1 MNCINFKNPEVAAL
15 LQEYT
20 EILGD
25 ENAAYY
31 VIAENN
37 GYGLDKTPNGA
48 DSELFKALLDGL
60 NGNRAEAIKE
70 KAKVYTKS
78 FRDWFGDWIS
88 NDKTNVS
95 KIVDQN
101 DEPLIVYHGTDQYGF
116 NIFDPNKS
124 DDKISLFA
132 SSDKGIASTYTK
144 FVSIA
149 NSTIRQKL
157 IEGNAEKLI
166 EWEQWNAVS
175 KIINNIYGFN
185 PLFNYYLDAE
195 YYNHEEKELIDYIK
209 NNNLSSEEI
218 RTLFDELWDL
228 RDKNYKK
235 GAYTI
240 NKIGNTIK
248 IYDNF
253 QHGNSGFLVEEGI
266 IFEGTKNQLIEALN
280 IESKIYN
287 LFLNIKNPIIVDNK
301 NEFGN
306 SLYWNNLQ
314 FETKDGKILNKTR
327 EVSKYAKENNYDGVV
342 FKNISDRGAYP
353 NKYSKLTD
361 LDIYQMT
368 VHQYEDS
375 FGEANYSV
383 SDVFISFNSNQIK
396 SALYNEGT
404 FYTENNNIYHSLGEI
419 NEDVVLQVSQL
430 ATRHSNGVW
439 TTEDS
444 EDKINSIFEAAKS
457 NGYRVRLLN
466 KWKSANI
473 QPFILQYV
481 GEGFSEKTSKKDK
494 KAICVYL
501 NYLKDVFPELNIK
514 WVKQKEFFDKWVTK
528 EHIHADSNSFVKNR
542 TVYLIEGRVTA
553 ETAIEEFLHPLIT
566 SMQYDNT
573 RVFDLLL
580 EDALANYKS
589 LVNDIQ
595 KRYKEFNQDDI
606 NNEIVTQALTKI
618 VKNRYDTL
626 SKEDRESAVKLFS
639 WLITKLKNV
648 GRKIVFNCIHFNE
661 KITLN
666 SLAEVITS
674 EHAQIHLT
682 NSSNNDIKYSLPHIR
697 SNSEF
702 YQQKASEEM
711 LRLFSR
717 MYNKYNKVSNK
728 TKRQQKIQDKIY
740 EKYSELKV
748 THDKEALRIG
758 LTFAIERIGDIGHD
772 GQVNDPN
779 TLIGFFHNRMTSDE
793 GFGSITAE
801 QLYDMWDNSL
811 AYLQELDKIVKI
823 ANLKDAEWADPELR
837 KLAEMLSKDITA
849 AIDYWKQ
856 ALTLVTDKIIDDL
869 IDRLYTIDSKER
881 VEEAKKV
888 AKDWLHKNSMYS
900 DISTISKI
908 FSNYSYSSNPVIKLA
923 FQVIQEATYK
933 ANKQS
938 IDKQNQILEYFNAA
952 KPIGND
958 FRPGSWEKIF
968 MEYDRLGNPT
978 GNFVRPINYGQYNI
992 DRCQFMED
1000 LKEEFKTKYGFFYYD
1015 NEAGVTVRSN
1025 DQFIAE
1031 NEEWE
1036 YDEYGKPVQPKYIE
1050 WLLRIE
1056 EWECK
1061 HANKRYTFDYYKERL
1076 SIPYNGDTDSNGNYN
1091 IYTSKGHGLSL
1102 KTLAKYNRIQSNI
1115 NYYLDKCT
1123 GKDGF
1128 ARPETLSKEDKIKL
1142 DDWKTQLEE
1151 LSNPYTEDG
1160 ELKPE
1165 DDIKCALE
1173 IQAWQNFIG
1182 EKTEKYIDRAAFDT
1196 EIRRIKDEA
1205 NQEFIEKLGYV
1216 PVQGT
1221 QEYYNMELNS
1231 GFKLQEFLRYNAK
1244 RQIDPDYYTQTF
1256 GQFDRHKEMNDDAIR
1271 ASYFKSALQKM
1282 MHQYDSFSKD
1292 LSVFRNNP
1300 QFFVDARQR
1309 DIIINR
1315 GTTTINSRN
1324 SEDSP
1329 SFYAMLSNNYIT
1341 NAVLHIERE
1350 VGSDGIIR
1358 YYLIDRITK
1367 ERYISS
1373 DANNHQPMSEYQYL
1387 MDKYT
1392 EMALADGV
1400 INGLNDYNGVP
1411 ISFSG
1416 LNKED
1421 IMQWLEDNLFTY
1433 EHQYYDENGQQQIKK
1448 TALSVFTQLQPAK
1461 DKFIAYDGTER
1472 KTIDYI
1478 PTGNRFAEIQGEYY
1492 NSQYDNSDTDGVQ
1505 PKKEYYQNDDYYKMA
1520 NDSKKK
1526 ALYDQLIS
1534 TMQEAMQI
1542 IQPNAGTY
1550 QYFLPQIEAKTESII
1565 TRCNLLNSGSRG
1577 NTWNYLMN
1585 AAFGMQQNDLEYIR
1599 LNSDVKNADG
1609 TSLYKIPIRFL
1620 NKLEDPSTITSHVT
1634 SAVLMFADMANLFKE
1649 KTQVFPQLNL
1659 LQNALAPQNRQYDR
1673 ENSIYSENSKESW
1686 EAFNNMMKTHMFERI
1701 KDVKTGDELSAKR
1714 GWWNSVA
1721 VQKNTDRLKTTLQLR
1736 MLGFNLVA
1744 AATGGLDSF
1753 FKIFRNFML
1762 MKHGTP
1768 RDLAVALTDIIRPD
1782 VLGNIIRSAGTPI
1795 PTCKLVALMQLN
1807 SMKHTFRDRIGSLN
1821 HGKLSYFTS
1830 LSTILMGAF
1839 SIFDYINTAIVLR
1852 GHYNHTRLYTGPYVD
1867 HGFYTRH
1874 ELIAAFKNK
1883 GWSRWK
1889 AEKAYTLC
1897 RKTMWDA
1904 YDFKNGKLLIKPEYE
1919 QYLNDTNTTRIY
1931 TKTHLRSAL
1940 YNGMQPENDRPY
1952 FQTQWWGKWAFSIRN
1967 WMLQFIQDWLPHGD
1981 DYNVIN
1987 VEPEEEYKL
1996 KGNKFKRAVR
2006 YIAKNTKHAFDTDSK
2021 YTTNVSFNV
2030 ATGEY
2035 NNQTVYELLR
2045 FAGNILRNFYYLCTF
2060 QFKKIKALD
2069 YITRYALAN
2078 TVLSAACLYGQV
2090 MANSYFHNQLKYDTG
2105 AQPAPSGYI
2114 TSTGERSSNIL
2125 DFSPSMWIQSG
2136 DYQYTTNLLQSR
2148 LVGGTYDEMSPY
2160 AVYDLVKTA
2169 VAISSGAESF
2179 GKGIA
2184 GVTSNLAYQIAPE
2197 LTSFAKDGSEIV
2209 KQGGYRGETEFA
2221 KNVAFLLSPLKNLHT
2236 TFAPNGASSTDQ
2248 FYISQ
2253 YKYLY
2258 DLTSN
2263 PIIKTNDV
2271 KKQLKY
2277 ESNPELMEIEQIQQE
2292 IENSPEYQMIQ
2303 QEINDIEQNLY

>member
-20 EILGD
+20 EIFGS

-37 GYGLDKTPNGA
+37 GYGLDKAPNGA

-60 NGNRAEAIKE
+60 NGNIAEAIKE

-78 FRDWFGDWIS
+78 FRNWFGDWIS

-95 KIVDQN
+95 KVVDQN
-101 DEPLIVYHGTDQYGF
+101 GEPVIVYHG
-116 NIFDPNKS
+116 S
-124 DDKISLFA
+124 
-132 SSDKGIASTYTK
+132 
-144 FVSIA
+144 
-149 NSTIRQKL
+149 
-157 IEGNAEKLI
+157 
-166 EWEQWNAVS
+166 
-175 KIINNIYGFN
+175 
-185 PLFNYYLDAE
+185 
-195 YYNHEEKELIDYIK
+195 
-209 NNNLSSEEI
+209 
-218 RTLFDELWDL
+218 
-228 RDKNYKK
+228 RDKFDTFDSASRTGKYHDS
-235 GAYTI
+235 GQFGVGDYFTI
-240 NKIGNTIK
+240 NKQAAASYG
-248 IYDNF
+248 DN
-253 QHGNSGFLVEEGI
+253 
-266 IFEGTKNQLIEALN
+266 KNV
-280 IESKIYN
+280 YPV
-287 LFLNIKNPIIVDNK
+287 FLNIKTPFNGSIEDVSSSLGVIKSSTEFKETFKDSIKDQNLNEEDVDK
-301 NEFGN
+301 MLGN
-306 SLYWNNLQ
+306 YNA
-314 FETKDGKILNKTR
+314 T
-327 EVSKYAKENNYDGVV
+327 DGVIV
-342 FKNISDRGAYP
+342 
-353 NKYSKLTD
+353 
-361 LDIYQMT
+361 
-368 VHQYEDS
+368 
-375 FGEANYSV
+375 
-383 SDVFISFNSNQIK
+383 NSTTINFDELVTFDPNQIK

-404 FYTENNNIYHSLGEI
+404 FSTKDNNIYHSLGEI

-473 QPFILQYV
+473 QPFVLQYV

-494 KAICVYL
+494 KAIGVYL

-566 SMQYDNT
+566 SMQYNNT

-580 EDALANYKS
+580 EDALANHKS
-589 LVNDIQ
+589 LVKDIQ

-661 KITLN
+661 KTTLN

-674 EHAQIHLT
+674 EHAQIYLT
-682 NSSNNDIKYSLPHIR
+682 GTSRNLSEVVND
-697 SNSEF
+697 
-702 YQQKASEEM
+702 QQKLSGEM
-711 LRLFSR
+711 LTLFSK

-758 LTFAIERIGDIGHD
+758 LMFAIERLGDIGYD

-811 AYLQELDKIVKI
+811 AYFQELDKIIKI
-823 ANLKDAEWADPELR
+823 ANLKDAIWADPDLR
-837 KLAEMLSKDITA
+837 KLAVDVSKDITA

-1015 NEAGVTVRSN
+1015 NESGVTVRSN

-1076 SIPYNGDTDSNGNYN
+1076 SIPYNGDTDLNGNYN

-1102 KTLAKYNRIQSNI
+1102 KTLTKYNRIQSNI

-1142 DDWKTQLEE
+1142 DAWKNQLEE

-1165 DDIKCALE
+1165 DDVKCALE

-1182 EKTEKYIDRAAFDT
+1182 EKTEKHIDRLAFDT
-1196 EIRRIKDEA
+1196 EIQRIKNEA

-1216 PVQGT
+1216 PAQGS

-1282 MHQYDSFSKD
+1282 MHQYDSFTKD

-1315 GTTTINSRN
+1315 GTTTTNSRN

-1350 VGSDGIIR
+1350 VGSDGIVR
-1358 YYLIDRITK
+1358 YYLIDKITK
-1367 ERYISS
+1367 ERYESS
-1373 DANNHQPMSEYQYL
+1373 DVNKHQPMSEYQYL

-1392 EMALADGV
+1392 EMALADGI

-1416 LNKED
+1416 LSKED

-1433 EHQYYDENGQQQIKK
+1433 EHQYYDENGQQQTKK

-1492 NSQYDNSDTDGVQ
+1492 NSQYDNSDINGIQ

-1520 NDSKKK
+1520 NDGKKK

-1542 IQPNAGTY
+1542 IQPNAGPY

-1585 AAFGMQQNDLEYIR
+1585 AAFGMQQNDLQYIR

-1649 KTQVFPQLNL
+1649 KTQVLPQLNL

-1753 FKIFRNFML
+1753 CKIFRNFML
-1762 MKHGTP
+1762 MKYGTP
-1768 RDLAVALTDIIRPD
+1768 RDLAVALADIIRPD
-1782 VLGNIIRSAGTPI
+1782 VLVDIVRSAGTPI

-1807 SMKHTFRDRIGSLN
+1807 SMKHTFRDRIGGLN

-1897 RKTMWDA
+1897 RKTMWDV

-1940 YNGMQPENDRPY
+1940 YNGTQPENDRPY
-1952 FQTQWWGKWAFSIRN
+1952 FQTQWWGKWIFSIRN

-2006 YIAKNTKHAFDTDSK
+2006 YVAKNTKHAFDTNSK

-2035 NNQTVYELLR
+2035 NDQLVYELLR
-2045 FAGNILRNFYYLCTF
+2045 FAGNILRNFYYLIF
-2060 QFKKIKALD
+2060 DRKKLKGLD
-2069 YITRYALAN
+2069 YVTRYALAN
-2078 TVLSAACLYGQV
+2078 TVLSAACLYGQI

-2114 TSTGERSSNIL
+2114 TSTGERSSNII
-2125 DFSPSMWIQSG
+2125 DFSPSAWIQSG
-2136 DYQYTTNLLQSR
+2136 EYRYTTNLLQSR

-2184 GVTSNLAYQIAPE
+2184 GLASNMAYQTFPE

-2209 KQGGYRGETEFA
+2209 KQGGYRGETEMA

-2236 TFAPNGASSTDQ
+2236 TFSPNGASSTDQ
-2248 FYISQ
+2248 FYIKQ

-2258 DLTSN
+2258 DLTGN

-2303 QEINDIEQNLY
+2303 QEIDNIEQDLY